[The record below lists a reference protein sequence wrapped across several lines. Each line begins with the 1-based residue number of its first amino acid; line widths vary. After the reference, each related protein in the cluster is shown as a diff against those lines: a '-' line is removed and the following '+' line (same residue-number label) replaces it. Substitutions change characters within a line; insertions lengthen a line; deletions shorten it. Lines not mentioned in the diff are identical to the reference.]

1 MQALNAPAAR
11 QGSFHRVFPGSSPA
25 TVPVPPCAE
34 LVLIRGLPGSG
45 KSTMAQVLAQVG
57 YHHFEADMFFMR
69 AGEYCYDKTR
79 IKDAHAWCKRQTQE
93 ALAMGNRVVVSNTF
107 TRLNEMD
114 DYIAMARHVRILEAR
129 GQWQNSHG
137 VPQETLAA
145 MANRWEPTPA
155 AAH

>member
-1 MQALNAPAAR
+1 
-11 QGSFHRVFPGSSPA
+11 
-25 TVPVPPCAE
+25 
-34 LVLIRGLPGSG
+34 
-45 KSTMAQVLAQVG
+45 MAQVLAQVG